1 MKKKYER
8 LICGI
13 EVAESQNMI
22 SADKL
27 IDTFTDMANRGTL
40 LCGKNIT
47 QEDLLIQII
56 GTIVK
61 VSMDSEA
68 DETHVSYGGECIW

>member
-8 LICGI
+8 WICGM

-40 LCGKNIT
+40 LCGKNIA

-68 DETHVSYGGECIW
+68 DETHVL